1 MSNNIRT
8 EIVKVGSDEI
18 EAARDAKGNSWVVV
32 RKVCEVLG
40 IDPKSQQ
47 RRLAE
52 QPWTTSV
59 TMTLVAADGK
69 PHEQY
74 CISVDSTPMW
84 LATIQSARVQPKV
97 KAKLISFQKLA
108 AKALADWAY
117 GRNASGSSFQV
128 DRLNDTL
135 DKLITSMATLTTHV
149 MTLKL
154 EPTVRAISSRIE
166 LEEDEGDITR
176 LTPKKIRTLL
186 GKIVSRS
193 TDRGHGY
200 EYRSGWDKL
209 YRLYGRETGID
220 LYQTAVAMSQ
230 TQRKEVKPLDLA
242 EKWGHLIPLYKFAMA
257 NMRPGAP
264 RELLDP
270 PAPTSPTKDE
280 GTNFISEEDLAK
292 IGDFDSFYH

>member
-1 MSNNIRT
+1 MPKT
-8 EIVKVGSDEI
+8 EIVKIGSEEVEAVRDES
-18 EAARDAKGNSWVVV
+18 GNGWVVV
-32 RKVCEVLG
+32 KKLCEVLG
-40 IDPKSQQ
+40 VDHSGQVK
-47 RRLAE
+47 RLKDL
-52 QPWTTSV
+52 PWPVMEMIS
-59 TMTLVAADGK
+59 MTAADGK
-69 PHEQY
+69 IYKQL
-74 CISVDSTPMW
+74 CISTESAPQW
-84 LATIQSARVQPKV
+84 LATINPSKVAPKV
-97 KAKLISFQKLA
+97 KPKLIQFQKLA
-108 AKALADWAY
+108 AKALADWFF
-117 GRNASGSSFQV
+117 GRNQGSSFKGDAIAETLAGLTKV
-128 DRLNDTL
+128 IVELNRNVL
-135 DKLITSMATLTTHV
+135 
-149 MTLKL
+149 TLKSS
-154 EPTVRAISSRIE
+154 ISTTESSKRIE

-176 LTPKKIRTLL
+176 LTPKKIRSLL

-257 NMRPGAP
+257 NMRPGSP
-264 RELLDP
+264 RELLDH

-280 GTNFISEEDLAK
+280 GTNFVSEEDLAK

>member
-1 MSNNIRT
+1 MPNT
-8 EIVKVGSDEI
+8 EIVKVGNDEI
-18 EAARDAKGNSWVVV
+18 EAARDEKGNGWVVV
-32 RKVCEVLG
+32 KRVCEVLG
-40 IDPKSQQ
+40 IDRKSQQ
-47 RRLAE
+47 RRLSE
-52 QPWTTSV
+52 QPWVTGV

-84 LATIQSARVQPKV
+84 LATIQAARVNPKI
-97 KAKLISFQKLA
+97 KPKLIQFQKLA

-117 GRNASGSSFQV
+117 GRNGQVASLQS
-128 DRLNDTL
+128 DKINDTL
-135 DKLITSMATLTTHV
+135 DRLVKAMTALTTHV